1 MNPYLFIVGC
11 ARSGT
16 TLLQRIINAHSEVAI
31 TPESP
36 WICRLFEQGR
46 GLTAEGVVKRELIPL
61 LLQDL
66 SPRYARLKIG
76 SPELLR
82 LLESDHAI
90 HYRSF
95 VSSIFDLYGKA
106 KGKELVGN
114 KTPGFVRKIQTLQ
127 RLWPR
132 ARVIHLVRDGRDVC
146 LSMINR
152 PLNNPNRGPLSTWSQ
167 DPVTTAGLWWEWSVK
182 LGRQAGNAL
191 GCGLYYEM
199 RYESL
204 VARPQEECRAL
215 CVFLGVPYEEAMLRF
230 HEGRKKSAPPSD
242 AKHAWLPSTENNS
255 DFRLRPITAGLRDW
269 RSQMSHE
276 DVERFEAAVG
286 GLLDELAYPRA
297 FRQVRPERL
306 EEASSIR
313 ESFVQNARRA
323 VAKKMESEADR

>member
-16 TLLQRIINAHSEVAI
+16 TLLQRIINAHSQVAI

-127 RLWPR
+127 CLWPR

-152 PLNNPNRGPLSTWSQ
+152 PLNSPNRGPLSTWSQ
-167 DPVTTAGLWWEWSVK
+167 DPVTTTALWWEWSVK

-215 CVFLGVPYEEAMLRF
+215 CGFLGLPYEQAMLRF
-230 HEGRKKSAPPSD
+230 HEGRKKSAAPSD
-242 AKHAWLPSTENNS
+242 VKHAWLPSTENKS
-255 DFRLRPITAGLRDW
+255 EFRLRPITAGLRDW

-276 DVERFEAAVG
+276 DVERFEAAAG

-323 VAKKMESEADR
+323 VAKKVESEAGR